1 MQKKIILFLFLLF
14 LSSCSYEAIYS
25 KKNSINSNFSISKL
39 NFVGD
44 REVNLKLKE
53 RLKNYTLDEKNKN
66 FALKIYST
74 SIKVIAAK
82 NTSGD
87 PTSFKNTVTLNF
99 EISMNGK
106 LKNSFVIVE
115 SFNYN
120 NDSNKFSLK
129 KYEKEIKSNL
139 AETMAE
145 KLIFRLANIQ

>member
-87 PTSFKNTVTLNF
+87 PTSFKNTVTLNL

>member
-44 REVNLKLKE
+44 REINLKLKE

-87 PTSFKNTVTLNF
+87 PTSFKNTVTLNL